1 MFDDVACKLIQ
12 TKTMTYKMLHVCIGM
27 YVRVYIYIYIYTY
40 TYATFCGV
48 GGLHRPLVGK
58 PKFWQIE
65 HEVEDLQDMAY
76 SGQGVSE
83 QNLREFGV

>member
-1 MFDDVACKLIQ
+1 MQVNPNKNNDIQNVTCVYWYVCACI
-12 TKTMTYKMLHVCIGM
+12 
-27 YVRVYIYIYIYTY
+27 YIYIYIYTY